1 MTEGYDGSKWV
12 THFLDDYTKMN
23 FVYIQKSK
31 GQITQTVQSLV
42 ALVRRQYKRD
52 VQILRTDG
60 ETSLGNDF
68 DTWIAQEEGIIAE
81 TSPPYT
87 PAQNGSAERSGATLI
102 RRARAIRI
110 DATLPEN
117 LWPEA
122 FIAAGYLTNR
132 TPSKQL
138 DWKTPFEI
146 LEQAINPD
154 TPKQPNIA
162 HLRVYGCRA
171 YPLRYKIPPYKEAKT
186 QSLYR
191 ISCWIRLN

>member
-1 MTEGYDGSKWV
+1 
-12 THFLDDYTKMN
+12 
-23 FVYIQKSK
+23 
-31 GQITQTVQSLV
+31 
-42 ALVRRQYKRD
+42 
-52 VQILRTDG
+52 
-60 ETSLGNDF
+60 
-68 DTWIAQEEGIIAE
+68 
-81 TSPPYT
+81 
-87 PAQNGSAERSGATLI
+87 AERSGATLI

-110 DATLPEN
+110 DAKLPEN

-122 FIAAGYLTNR
+122 FITAGYLTNR

-146 LEQAINPD
+146 LERALNPD

-171 YPLRYKIPPYKEAKT
+171 YPLRYKIPSGP

-191 ISCWIRLN
+191 PRPREKPAWPAESL